1 MFLNSWFDF
10 PIHVFI
16 DTQIYINESYNF
28 NEKGNL
34 SYLRKQILD
43 GKVIH
48 LTSGIVVGEV
58 EKHIRKDVS
67 EVLNSFNKVVDDRR
81 FAILRGKGYKQ
92 LQKFNESETVAES
105 VSIFHTYLS
114 DTKAFMLNIGTIDL
128 TSVISDYFEVKSPFG
143 KKKDKKSEFPDAF
156 NISMLRK
163 YATHNRPVVIVSGD
177 GDFSEEEDIIC
188 FKTLGELL
196 DAINSQDEI
205 THKVK
210 EYLKSKRQYIFDE
223 VESELMD
230 NGYALEVDGTD
241 TDRKGCQHGVE
252 YDEIELLSF
261 VAISL
266 TNTDVVDIDLSERM
280 ITINLDCKTV
290 LEFSCSFFDEGNSVW
305 DSVDKE
311 YFFSCYGTMH
321 ETHHTIIPVSISIS
335 YEHDNGNIIFNI
347 DNIDIDI
354 SEIELNQYTLK
365 EGSRARIDN
374 PNRFWDDNETVN
386 NPCPDCGCE
395 MTFETEGGNGFC
407 INCAPKH

>member
-1 MFLNSWFDF
+1 MYINSWFDF

-34 SYLRKQILD
+34 SYFCKQILD

-48 LTSGIVVGEV
+48 LTSEIVVGEV

-67 EVLNSFNKVVDDRR
+67 EVLSSFNKAVNDRR
-81 FAILRGKGYKQ
+81 FAIFREKGYKQ
-92 LQKFNESETVAES
+92 LQRLNESEMVAEA

-114 DTKAFMLNIGTIDL
+114 ETKAFMLHIGTIDL
-128 TSVISDYFEVKSPFG
+128 TSVISDYFEVKAPFG
-143 KKKDKKSEFPDAF
+143 IKKDKKSEFPDAF
-156 NISMLRK
+156 NISMLHK
-163 YATHNRPVVIVSGD
+163 YAIHNRPVVIVSGD
-177 GDFSEEEDIIC
+177 GDFSEEEDIVC

-223 VESELMD
+223 VESKLMD

-261 VAISL
+261 AAISL
-266 TNTDVVDIDLSERM
+266 ANIDVVDIDLFDGM
-280 ITINLDCKTV
+280 ITINLDCKAI
-290 LEFSCSFFDEGNSVW
+290 LEFSCTFLVETFGD
-305 DSVDKE
+305 
-311 YFFSCYGTMH
+311 FSTHGTMK
-321 ETHHTIIPVSISIS
+321 ETHNTMIPVTINTSF
-335 YEHDNGNIIFNI
+335 EHDDENVNF
-347 DNIDIDI
+347 DIDSLDVNI
-354 SEIELNQYTLK
+354 SDIELNQSTLK
-365 EGSRARIDN
+365 EGSRVRTDD
-374 PNRFWDDNETVN
+374 PNRYWDDNESAN

-407 INCAPKH
+407 VNCAPNH

>member
-1 MFLNSWFDF
+1 MYINSWFDF

-34 SYLRKQILD
+34 SYFRKQILD

-48 LTSGIVVGEV
+48 LTSEIVVGEV

-67 EVLNSFNKVVDDRR
+67 EVLSSFNKTVDDRR
-81 FAILRGKGYKQ
+81 FAIFRGKGYMQ
-92 LQKFNESETVAES
+92 LQELNESEMVAEA
-105 VSIFHTYLS
+105 VSIFRTYLS
-114 DTKAFMLNIGTIDL
+114 DTKAFTLNIGTIDL

-143 KKKDKKSEFPDAF
+143 IKKDKKSEFPDAF

-163 YATHNRPVVIVSGD
+163 YAMHNRPVVIVSGD
-177 GDFSEEEDIIC
+177 RDFSEEDIVC

-210 EYLKSKRQYIFDE
+210 EHLKSKRQYIFDE
-223 VESELMD
+223 VESKLMD

-261 VAISL
+261 TAISL
-266 TNTDVVDIDLSERM
+266 TNIDVVYIDLPDRM
-280 ITINLDCKTV
+280 ITISLDCKAK
-290 LEFSCSFFDEGNSVW
+290 LEFSCTFLDETFG
-305 DSVDKE
+305 D
-311 YFFSCYGTMH
+311 FSTYGTME
-321 ETHHTIIPVSISIS
+321 ETHNTMIPVTINTSF
-335 YEHDNGNIIFNI
+335 EHDNGNVNFEIDSIDVNI
-347 DNIDIDI
+347 SD
-354 SEIELNQYTLK
+354 IELNQYTLK
-365 EGSRARIDN
+365 EGSRVRTDDH
-374 PNRFWDDNETVN
+374 NRYWEDDESAN

-395 MTFETEGGNGFC
+395 MAFKTESGNGFC
-407 INCAPKH
+407 VNCAPNH